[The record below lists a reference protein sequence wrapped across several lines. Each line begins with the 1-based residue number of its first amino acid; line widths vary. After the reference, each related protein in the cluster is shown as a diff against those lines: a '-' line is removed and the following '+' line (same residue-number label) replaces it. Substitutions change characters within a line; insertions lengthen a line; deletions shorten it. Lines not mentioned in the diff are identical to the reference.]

1 MTPTALFADAQEKI
15 IAMLRASPAAELERN
30 VRAVMSAS
38 FQKMDLV
45 TREEFEIQRELL
57 AHTQQRIIQLEQR
70 IAVLE
75 AKKN

>member
-30 VRAVMSAS
+30 VRAVMTAS

-57 AHTQQRIIQLEQR
+57 AHTQQRMIQLEQR

-75 AKKN
+75 AKKT

>member
-30 VRAVMSAS
+30 VRAVMAAS

-57 AHTQQRIIQLEQR
+57 AHTQQRMIQLEQR

-75 AKKN
+75 ARKS